1 MVIKYGGAAM
11 TEPALK
17 EDFARDVV
25 LLKYVGMNPVV
36 VHGGG
41 LDITRYMERLGM
53 EVKFVEGLRVSDAA
67 TVEVAKMV
75 LVGKQN
81 KDIVLLLG
89 RHGQPAVG
97 LCGDD
102 GLLFTVAKRP
112 TGETDLGLVGDIEA
126 VDVDVLNHIAE
137 DYIPVVASVG
147 ADREGQSYNVNA
159 DAAAGAVA
167 AALGAYKLVFLT
179 DVEGWRAAPDD
190 PDSRISEATAAE
202 VAERLTEV
210 SGGMRP
216 AGSLRPRA
224 PVGRAGR
231 AHIGR
236 PPALAAARA
245 VHRRGD
251 RNQAVALKELQSL
264 ERDAVMATYSRNPV
278 EFVRGEGTRLWDD
291 EGNEYLDFLA
301 GISVVQLGH
310 CHPAV
315 VEAIREQAGRLMH
328 VGNLYYTEPPCG
340 WPSGSPTP
348 RSRARCS
355 SATRGPRRWSA
366 RSRSPAATARK
377 ASSW

>member
-1 MVIKYGGAAM
+1 MRDVGTLLEALPYIREFHGRTVVIKYGGAAM

-41 LDITRYMERLGM
+41 PDITRYMERLGM
-53 EVKFVEGLRVSDAA
+53 EVRFVDGLRVSDEA

-102 GLLFTVAKRP
+102 GLLFSVRKRLA
-112 TGETDLGLVGDIEA
+112 GETDVGFVGDIER

-147 ADREGQSYNVNA
+147 ADAQGRSYNVNA

-167 AALGAYKLVFLT
+167 SALGAFKIVFLT
-179 DVEGWRAAPDD
+179 DVEGWRADPDD

-202 VAERLTEV
+202 VRERLPQV
-210 SGGMRP
+210 AGGMRP
-216 AGSLRPRA
+216 KLEACVHALEAG
-224 PVGRAGR
+224 VGN
-231 AHIGR
+231 AHIIDGR
-236 PPALAAARA
+236 QPHSL
-245 VHRRGD
+245 
-251 RNQAVALKELQSL
+251 LLELF
-264 ERDAVMATYSRNPV
+264 TN
-278 EFVRGEGTRLWDD
+278 EGIGTKLW
-291 EGNEYLDFLA
+291 
-301 GISVVQLGH
+301 
-310 CHPAV
+310 P
-315 VEAIREQAGRLMH
+315 
-328 VGNLYYTEPPCG
+328 
-340 WPSGSPTP
+340 
-348 RSRARCS
+348 
-355 SATRGPRRWSA
+355 
-366 RSRSPAATARK
+366 
-377 ASSW
+377 